1 MNERGGPMI
10 IKDEKEYSKCPAK
23 NKVSFA
29 DYDAAM
35 QLALS
40 SNNEEVLKAISIM
53 DSKLSR

>member
-1 MNERGGPMI
+1 MI